1 MELLIGVT
9 ISILIFMAASS
20 VIITMLS
27 SNTKIKNIQSLEQV
41 KNDVAASISTSI
53 KWATTIDITAN
64 SIVVDGVEYALV
76 DGRVVKGEVPITPS
90 DVVVTRFE
98 IKDRSATPDIVGV
111 EIGMDL
117 HARSK
122 SSIHDTLSLAV
133 SQRKTEI
140 ESL

>member
-20 VIITMLS
+20 VIITMLF

-41 KNDVAASISTSI
+41 KNDVATSISTSI
-53 KWATTIDITAN
+53 KWATTIDVAAD
-64 SIVVDGVEYALV
+64 SIVVDGVGYSLV
-76 DGRVVKGEVPITPS
+76 DGRIVKGTAPITPS
-90 DVVVTRFE
+90 DVVVTSFE
-98 IKDRSATPDIVGV
+98 VKDRSATPDIVGV
-111 EIGMDL
+111 EISMDL
-117 HARSK
+117 HSRTR
-122 SSIHDTLSLAV
+122 SSIHDTLLLAV